1 MRAIELDD
9 DVYFYLLGRTADG
22 KLSFSDLLRN
32 TFGIGAEAPVGE
44 VRTRLHR
51 RGRFAVTEMTP
62 PADLRPPSAVEQ
74 WLKSPRFLGET
85 TSLGRFMCLLS
96 FLAEKHGDAFE
107 CVLDLSGRKRR
118 YFARS
123 AEELDQW
130 GQSVFPKQ
138 VPRSPYWVVTNTETA
153 KKRQIVE
160 SVMRMLGYNGSDVR
174 IASSAI

>member
-1 MRAIELDD
+1 VRTIDVDD

-22 KLSFSDLLRN
+22 EVSFSDLLRRA
-32 TFGIGAEAPVGE
+32 FGLGADGE
-44 VRTRLHR
+44 PSRAAQ
-51 RGRFAVTEMTP
+51 RGRGQTRSWYVEARRP
-62 PADLRPPSAVEQ
+62 DDLRPPSDVEQ

-96 FLAEKHGDAFE
+96 FLYEKHPEEFE
-107 CVLDLSGRKRR
+107 SVLNLQGRKRR

-123 AEELDQW
+123 ADELDQW

-138 VPRSPYWVVTNTETA
+138 IARSPYWVVTNTETA
-153 KKRQIVE
+153 KKRQIIE
-160 SVMRMLGYNGSDVR
+160 SVMRMMGYAGADIR